1 FAPQFN
7 HEVQHPMNPS
17 LGNHCTSQQPSLDQI
32 TMAVFLYL
40 FNSHNCWLKR
50 LDCIGQVRIP
60 PREMLN
66 YYSFIDIFFAMGKAL
81 QAEPI
86 KTGEGQDS
94 PGVEEREPEREV
106 S

>member
-1 FAPQFN
+1 
-7 HEVQHPMNPS
+7 MIRS
-17 LGNHCTSQQPSLDQI
+17 RW
-32 TMAVFLYL
+32 LYFFICSIL
-40 FNSHNCWLKR
+40 IYCWFKR